1 MLYYYYIITLKMM
14 QNYYLLLITQDY
26 CEIYYTIFSHVTG
39 YNDSKEVA
47 TLQRQDIKIHKVV

>member
-26 CEIYYTIFSHVTG
+26 CEIHYTIFSHVTG